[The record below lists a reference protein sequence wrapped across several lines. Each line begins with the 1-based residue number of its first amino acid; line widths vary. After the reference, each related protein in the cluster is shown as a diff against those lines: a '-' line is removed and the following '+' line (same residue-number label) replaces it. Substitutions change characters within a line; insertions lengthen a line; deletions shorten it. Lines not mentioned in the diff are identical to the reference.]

1 MSVAT
6 FEPIP
11 FWSARLSCVLLTVL
25 GLLPAQ
31 AETDA
36 LPRIEVFARADT
48 PVTGLQALATESGH
62 EGPRVHIYVLDG
74 LQALEAQ
81 FSENLARDPSQARR
95 QALERIYRLNK
106 TDRARLQRAA
116 VGLARAV
123 HYGIDRYPAMVFD
136 GQLVVYGLTDLGA
149 ALAHYR
155 RWHRP

>member
-1 MSVAT
+1 MSRTT

-11 FWSARLSCVLLTVL
+11 FWSARLSCALLTVL
-25 GLLPAQ
+25 GLLPAP

-36 LPRIEVFARADT
+36 LPRIEVFTSADA
-48 PVTGLQALATESGH
+48 PVTGLQALAAGAGY
-62 EGPRVHIYVLDG
+62 EGPGVHIYVLDG
-74 LQALEAQ
+74 LQALEAKL
-81 FSENLARDPSQARR
+81 SENLARDPLQASR
-95 QALERIYRLNK
+95 QVLMRVHQLDE

-136 GQLVVYGLTDLGA
+136 GQLVVYGLTDLEA

-155 RWHRP
+155 RRHRP

>member
-1 MSVAT
+1 MSRAV

-11 FWSARLSCVLLTVL
+11 FWSAQLSCVLLTVL

-36 LPRIEVFARADT
+36 VPRIEVFTRADT
-48 PVTGLQALATESGH
+48 PIIGLQAFSVGSGY

-74 LQALEAQ
+74 LQALEAK

-106 TDRARLQRAA
+106 TDRARLQRTA

-136 GQLVVYGLTDLGA
+136 GQLVVYGLTDLEA

-155 RWHRP
+155 RWQRP

>member
-1 MSVAT
+1 MAA

-25 GLLPAQ
+25 GLLPAE
-31 AETDA
+31 AESDA
-36 LPRIEVFARADT
+36 LPRIEVFTHADT
-48 PVTGLQALATESGH
+48 PITGLQALAAGSGH
-62 EGPRVHIYVLDG
+62 EGLKVHIHVLDG
-74 LQALEAQ
+74 LQALEAK
-81 FSENLARDPSQARR
+81 FSENLPRDPLQARR
-95 QALERIYRLNK
+95 QALERIYQLNK

-136 GQLVVYGLTDLGA
+136 GQLVVYGLTDLEA

-155 RWHRP
+155 RWRRP